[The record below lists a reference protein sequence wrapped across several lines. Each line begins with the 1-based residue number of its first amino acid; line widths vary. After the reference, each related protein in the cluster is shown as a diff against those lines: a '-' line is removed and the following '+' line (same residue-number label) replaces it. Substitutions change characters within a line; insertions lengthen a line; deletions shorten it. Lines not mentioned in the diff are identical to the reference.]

1 MNSTAIATAPAG
13 TRTTH
18 RFGRLAR
25 TGLVATLAAMTATT
39 AGAALAYAAG
49 VDFEVPAGGEAIP
62 LPGFAFMTGV
72 FSLAGV
78 VIAAVLLRWSARPAE
93 RFVQTTVTLTAL
105 SLVPPA
111 LSGGSAATVGSLLA
125 LHLVPAAVMIPALA
139 RCLRKSVGA

>member
-1 MNSTAIATAPAG
+1 MNSTAIATGPGSA
-13 TRTTH
+13 RTTH

-72 FSLAGV
+72 FSLVGV

-93 RFVQTTVTLTAL
+93 RFVQTTVAL
-105 SLVPPA
+105 AAISLVPPA
-111 LSGGSAATVGSLLA
+111 LSGGSAATVVALLA
-125 LHLVPAAVMIPALA
+125 LHLLPAAVMIPALA